1 MQKNQS
7 SKDRLIKSLQLELK
21 VAQENEQR
29 LTTLI
34 QSAPICIHEINLKGQ
49 ITSMNITGLEMM
61 DLQNEKDVCGVCYMD
76 FVCEKQRLEINQ
88 LLERAYQGEYNA
100 FEFSP
105 EGSELIFSS
114 CFAPVINK
122 LGAVEKIMGITE
134 NITAQRNHQKD
145 LLESETKFRNLFENA
160 DISIWNEDMSDLKH
174 SLDQLR
180 TAGVTDLKQYLADH
194 PKKVL
199 EYANLIKVVNVNKA
213 TLDMFNAWSEK
224 SFIEHIPKSFGPDA
238 DSVFIKELCAIWD
251 SEKTFRSEA
260 TYISQAGEKIDTII
274 SFHIPASPEG
284 FKSVAVSIV
293 NNTVQKQV
301 EKERLKSRKL
311 ESLGLLADGIAHD
324 FNNILTGLFGNL
336 ELAKLKLSSD
346 HDAYQHVKTANL
358 AMDRAT
364 ALATQLLTFA
374 KGGDP
379 LFEAVDIAQV
389 IQDSIELSLSG
400 SNIRSILKLQQDLWV
415 LNADKGQLSQV
426 ITNLL
431 INASHAMPR
440 GGTLTIEAINI
451 EEDTNHII
459 PNISGGFVCIKI
471 IDEGVGIS
479 EEQQKYIFDPYFTTK
494 KSGSGLGLATAH
506 SIITKHN
513 GYISVESELDKG
525 TTFSIYLPANSDEQ
539 SADKLTLNNT
549 GKTVQNSGKILVMD
563 DEEMILDI
571 STKLL
576 ELLGYSV
583 ETAADGKQAIERY
596 IDADKCG
603 DPFDVV
609 IMDLTIPGGEGGE
622 EVIKELLKINPLAK
636 TIVSS
641 GYSSGKVMSNYT
653 EYGFNGRLVKP
664 FLMKDLENYFFYKIL
679 LDEVETN

>member
-1 MQKNQS
+1 MQKSQS
-7 SKDRLIKSLQLELK
+7 SKDGLIKSLQLELK

-49 ITSMNITGLEMM
+49 ITSMNTTGLEMM
-61 DLQNEKDVCGVCYMD
+61 DLQNEKDVCGVYYMD

-114 CFAPVINK
+114 CFAPVLNK
-122 LGAVEKIMGITE
+122 FGAVEKIMGITE
-134 NITAQRNHQKD
+134 NVTAQRNHQRD
-145 LLESETKFRNLFENA
+145 LLASETKYRNLFESA
-160 DISIWNEDMSDLKH
+160 DVSIWNEDMSDLKH

-180 TAGVTDLKQYLADH
+180 TAGVTDLKQYLAEH
-194 PKKVL
+194 PQKVL
-199 EYANLIKVVNVNKA
+199 EYAKLIKVVNVNKT
-213 TLDMFNAWSEK
+213 TLNMFNAWSEK
-224 SFIEHIPKSFGPDA
+224 SFIEHIPNSFGPDA

-274 SFHIPASPEG
+274 SFYIPTSPEG
-284 FKSVAVSIV
+284 FKSVSVSIV
-293 NNTVQKQV
+293 DITLQKQV
-301 EKERLKSRKL
+301 EKERLNSSKL
-311 ESLGLLADGIAHD
+311 ESLGLLAGGIAHD
-324 FNNILTGLFGNL
+324 FNNILAGLFGNL
-336 ELAKLKLSSD
+336 ELAKLKLAPD
-346 HDAYQHVKTANL
+346 HAAYQHVKTANL

-364 ALATQLLTFA
+364 ALANQLLTFA

-379 LFEAVDIAQV
+379 LFEIVNVTEIV
-389 IQDSIELSLSG
+389 QDSIELTLSG
-400 SNIRSILKLQQDLWV
+400 SNVKPILKLQQDLWM

-431 INASHAMPR
+431 INANHAMPR
-440 GGTLTIEAINI
+440 GGILTIEAINI
-451 EEDTNHII
+451 KEVTNHVS
-459 PNISGGFVCIKI
+459 PNIPGEFVCLKI

-479 EEQQKYIFDPYFTTK
+479 EEQKKYIFDPYFTTK
-494 KSGSGLGLATAH
+494 SSGNGLGLATAH
-506 SIITKHN
+506 SIIAKHN

-525 TTFSIYLPANSDEQ
+525 TTFSIYLPADSDAQ
-539 SADKLTLNNT
+539 SSNNVMLNNT
-549 GKTVQNSGKILVMD
+549 KKIMQKSGKILVMD

-571 STKLL
+571 SVTML
-576 ELLGYSV
+576 EHLGYAV
-583 ETAADGKQAIERY
+583 ETAIDGKQTIEKY

-603 DPFDVV
+603 KPFDVV
-609 IMDLTIPGGEGGE
+609 VVDLTIPGGEGGE
-622 EVIKELLKINPLAK
+622 DVIKELLKINPLVK

-641 GYSSGKVMSNYT
+641 GYSNSQVMSNYS
-653 EYGFNGRLVKP
+653 EYGFKGRLVKP
-664 FLMKDLENYFFYKIL
+664 FLMEDLGNELFRIL
-679 LDEVETN
+679 N